1 MMDSHSKKDL
11 QMMERAIENGNSA
24 RLISS
29 PNPWV
34 GAALLSQNGSIFDG
48 ATRPVGYE
56 HAEVTC
62 LSAAAESAKG
72 GTLYT
77 TLEPC
82 SHTGNTPP
90 CTDAIIA
97 AGVSKVVVGLIDP
110 DRNVDGKGIA
120 ALRSAGIE
128 VSTGIKKE
136 EIEEQLVPYLH
147 HRRTGRPYVVVKVAA
162 TLDGRIAA
170 PDGTSQWITS
180 PLTRAEGH
188 RLRAYSDAVC
198 VGAGTVREDNPRLTV
213 RDWSPAFGGEDLSNP
228 LRVVL
233 GEIPPNALIHPCIK
247 MEGDIEGILIEL
259 GKRGIL
265 QLLVEGGANTIH
277 RFHKARM
284 VNRYEIFLAPAFT
297 GGNDSF
303 PMFSGLGITT
313 VKDLW
318 RGEITNLSQI
328 GDDIHVTIVPKII
341 D

>member
-1 MMDSHSKKDL
+1 MDLHSKKDL
-11 QMMERAIENGNSA
+11 QMMDRAIENGNSV
-24 RLISS
+24 RLISP

-34 GAALLSQNGSIFDG
+34 GAVLLSQNGSIYDG

-56 HAEVTC
+56 HAEIVC
-62 LSAAAESAKG
+62 LAAAADSAKG

-82 SHTGNTPP
+82 SHSGNTPP

-97 AGVSKVVVGLIDP
+97 AGVSKVVVGVIDP
-110 DRNVDGKGIA
+110 DINVNGKGIA
-120 ALRSAGIE
+120 TLRSAGIE
-128 VSTGIKKE
+128 VSTGIKNE
-136 EIEEQLVPYLH
+136 EIEEQLAPYLH

-180 PLTRAEGH
+180 PLARAEGH

-198 VGAGTVREDNPRLTV
+198 VGAGTVRVDNPRLTV
-213 RDWSPAFGGEDLSNP
+213 RDWSPALGGEGLSNP

-233 GEIPPNALIHPCIK
+233 GDIPADALIHPCIK
-247 MEGDIEGILIEL
+247 MEGEIGGILIEL
-259 GKRGIL
+259 GKRDIL

-277 RFHKARM
+277 RFHEVRM
-284 VNRYEIFLAPAFT
+284 VNRYEIFLATAFT

-303 PMFSGLGITT
+303 PIFSGLGVTT

-318 RGEITNLSQI
+318 RGEIVNLSQI
-328 GDDIHVTIVPKII
+328 DNDIHVTIVPKII